1 MFEIVDRAMRWPT
14 FFRRPLNACS
24 PARILR
30 RHPQDQTPNLGE
42 HPRSAWSLPGAGQFP
57 RDQFAMPSQHGV
69 GRDKRRRVS
78 QYGASEPL
86 PKHPEPSLR
95 IVQLQPASRQLCF

>member
-1 MFEIVDRAMRWPT
+1 MAHVLQ
-14 FFRRPLNACS
+14 RPLNARVS

-42 HPRSAWSLPGAGQFP
+42 HPRSAWSLPGVGPFP
-57 RDQFAMPSQHGV
+57 RNQFAMPSQNGV
-69 GRDKRRRVS
+69 GRDKRRHVS

-86 PKHPEPSLR
+86 PEHREPPSLR
-95 IVQLQPASRQLCF
+95 IVTGCDTGAMIGL